1 MKKQKTEAEEKNNW
15 NAGYEKSAQ
24 RQKSEKLR
32 KEIYERLQANAAK
45 AKAGGQPA
53 AVPVPKA
60 KKAPAYK
67 AAAGPVEALPK
78 KAMPTYAKAVPIPP
92 SHNLSW
98 LTQHSTVDIQE
109 LVPEIMAPPP
119 KAKVPALPGPLTS
132 SPKGFTLRVI
142 LYIYT
147 HN

>member
-1 MKKQKTEAEEKNNW
+1 MKNNW
-15 NAGYEKSAQ
+15 NAGYEKSAAH
-24 RQKSEKLR
+24 QKSEQLR
-32 KEIYERLQANAAK
+32 KEIYERLSAK

-53 AVPVPKA
+53 AKPMPVPKA

-67 AAAGPVEALPK
+67 AAAAVDALPK

-92 SHNLSW
+92 SHNLEW

-119 KAKVPALPGPLTS
+119 KAKVPALPGPLVS
-132 SPKGFTLRVI
+132 SPKGFKAYGAAMKRL
-142 LYIYT
+142 
-147 HN
+147 NPPKPKPN

>member
-1 MKKQKTEAEEKNNW
+1 M
-15 NAGYEKSAQ
+15 S
-24 RQKSEKLR
+24 
-32 KEIYERLQANAAK
+32 ANAAK
-45 AKAGGQPA
+45 AKAKEGGQPA
-53 AVPVPKA
+53 PVPKA

-67 AAAGPVEALPK
+67 AAAGPVQGLPK
-78 KAMPTYAKAVPIPP
+78 KAMPTMPTYAKAVPKAAPIPP

-132 SPKGFTLRVI
+132 SPKGFKAYGAAMLR
-142 LYIYT
+142 L
-147 HN
+147 HKELNEPKPKGP

>member
-1 MKKQKTEAEEKNNW
+1 MT
-15 NAGYEKSAQ
+15 
-24 RQKSEKLR
+24 
-32 KEIYERLQANAAK
+32 AK

-53 AVPVPKA
+53 AKPMPVPKA

-67 AAAGPVEALPK
+67 AAAAVDALPK

-92 SHNLSW
+92 SHNLAW

-109 LVPEIMAPPP
+109 LAPEIMAPPP

-132 SPKGFTLRVI
+132 SPKGFKAYGAAMLR
-142 LYIYT
+142 L
-147 HN
+147 HKEANEPKPKGP